1 MRRGRAVLVVLAGGF
16 VGVAA
21 LVGFSGTT
29 NATSSAPPPTT
40 ASLAGTS
47 PQPVAETP
55 RVRAVE
61 SVLPPG
67 SKVRDVRLVQSG
79 GADYELLDV
88 DGPAGTYEVTIYNN
102 FARAELEGSGLK
114 ESVVPGGVVWL
125 GEDATAAS
133 IYFQSSAGNGLRIA
147 HRVAAG
153 PAASIP
159 ILQDVAQRLAPLVA
173 P

>member
-1 MRRGRAVLVVLAGGF
+1 MGLAG
-16 VGVAA
+16 
-21 LVGFSGTT
+21 LVGLSGTT
-29 NATSSAPPPTT
+29 NAASSAPPPTT
-40 ASLAGTS
+40 SLPAGTS
-47 PQPVAETP
+47 SQLVETP

-79 GADYELLDV
+79 GANYELLHV

-133 IYFQSSAGNGLRIA
+133 IYFLSSGGNGLRIA
-147 HRVAAG
+147 HRVTAG

-159 ILQDVAQRLAPLVA
+159 TLEDVAQRLAPLVA